1 MSIWIVLK
9 LSRLTYLGIWYY
21 INPHSLSHSNILVVQ
36 RVLVKNDLER
46 PSVKFPQLV
55 FISSPTEVPIGRTI
69 SKVWYRESL
78 RI

>member
-1 MSIWIVLK
+1 M
-9 LSRLTYLGIWYY
+9 
-21 INPHSLSHSNILVVQ
+21 NPHSLSHLNILVVQ

-46 PSVKFPQLV
+46 PSVKFPQFV
-55 FISSPTEVPIGRTI
+55 FISSPTEVPNRRTI